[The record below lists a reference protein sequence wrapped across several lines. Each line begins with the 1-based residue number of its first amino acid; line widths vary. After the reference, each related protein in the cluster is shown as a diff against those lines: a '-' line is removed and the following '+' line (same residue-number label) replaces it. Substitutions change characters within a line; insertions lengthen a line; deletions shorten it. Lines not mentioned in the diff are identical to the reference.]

1 MHRRPE
7 TGEQDTQVLH
17 EDDRA
22 ARRLG
27 ELLLARGWRI
37 AVAETTAGG
46 LIAARLLSV
55 PGASA
60 WFDRGVVCYGGRS
73 KQELTGI
80 DPAVLQ
86 THGAVSRE
94 AVGAMAEGLR
104 ALAGVDITIA
114 ESGIAG
120 PLGGRRSAK
129 PVGSAVIAVATAAG
143 TAVEEQVF
151 EGTRV
156 EVMGQIAARALDMG
170 VLVLQD

>member
-1 MHRRPE
+1 
-7 TGEQDTQVLH
+7 VLH

-22 ARRLG
+22 AHLLG
-27 ELLLARGWRI
+27 ELLLARRWRI

-73 KQELTGI
+73 KQDLTGV
-80 DPAVLQ
+80 DPVLLR

-94 AVGAMAEGLR
+94 AVVAMAEGLR
-104 ALAGVDITIA
+104 ALAGVDMTIA

-143 TAVEEQVF
+143 TAVDEQVF
-151 EGTRV
+151 VGTRV
-156 EVMGQIAARALDMG
+156 DVMGQIAARALDMG
-170 VLVLQD
+170 VLVLQA